1 MFDKKGWE
9 PVDGRDAR
17 RLRRTAWFFLLLIA
31 VILGQSAWIQIV
43 NRDEYLKNRPLY
55 TQKST
60 LYSKRGM
67 IYDRNMNVLAMDLL
81 TYTLAADLTVL
92 KDLRG
97 AAAAFA
103 GTLGGDPEDYLP
115 KLVRNRRDPFVTIKK
130 DVTETQKAELSDAG
144 LKGLLFN
151 PTRHRVHPCNAL
163 ALPVLGLTNAEH
175 RGIAGIEQQMESE
188 LNGENGTEVR
198 QVDGRNRTHASPD
211 DPVLTPKD
219 GRNVVLTLDQT
230 VQTVLE
236 EELKRG
242 VNGYRAEYGSS
253 VLMDPFTG
261 EILGMASVGARD
273 FDDPRSDLIENIQ
286 NRAVQI
292 EFEPGS
298 TLKVV
303 TAATALEDGLYD
315 PETTIY
321 CENGAFRFAGQVI
334 HDHEQKYGMLTF
346 SQVLE
351 YSSNIGITKISK
363 KLGRKRLFKSLQNFG
378 FGTRTAVDLP
388 GEASGFIPEAHRWND
403 FTTATIGF
411 GQGVSVTTLQLACML
426 CAVANGGELL
436 RPRILKAVI
445 GADDEEPVP
454 VKREVI
460 RRVISPETAGRI
472 GTMLENAVTQG
483 SGKAARVEGIRTA
496 GKTGTAQ
503 KSVPGVKG
511 YLPGTYICSF
521 AGFWPKEAPRYV
533 LVVVLEEPRESY
545 YAALSAAPVFANIVE
560 RMVGLPTTPWMLK
573 EPDREAAGKGRFQFS
588 SGIRKPES
596 QRAASPSGGSAPRE
610 TVNDSPYH
618 VPDLVGYSLRQALQE
633 LAKRQIEAR
642 VEGDGAVVKQS
653 PEPGRPVEPGMV
665 CFLLCSRNR
674 TGGDSP

>member
-9 PVDGRDAR
+9 PVDGKDAR
-17 RLRRTAWFFLLLIA
+17 RLRRTAWFFLALIA
-31 VILGQSAWIQIV
+31 VILGQSARIQIFD
-43 NRDEYLKNRPLY
+43 RDEYLKNRPLY
-55 TQKST
+55 SQKST

-67 IYDRNMNVLAMDLL
+67 ICDRNMNVLAMDLT
-81 TYTLAADLTVL
+81 TYTLAVDLTIL
-92 KDLRG
+92 KDLRR

-103 GTLGGDPEDYLP
+103 KTLGGDPESYMPRLT
-115 KLVRNRRDPFVTIKK
+115 KNRRDPFVTIKK
-130 DVTETQKAELSDAG
+130 DVTDAQKAELTDAG

-151 PTRHRVHPCNAL
+151 PTRRRVHPCEAL

-188 LNGENGTEVR
+188 LNGENGTETR

-219 GRNVVLTLDQT
+219 GRHVVLTLDQT
-230 VQTVLE
+230 VQTVIE
-236 EELKRG
+236 EELRLG
-242 VNGYRAEYGSS
+242 VDGYRAEYGSA

-261 EILGMASVGARD
+261 EILGMASVSARD
-273 FDDPRSDLIENIQ
+273 FDDPGSDLIENIQ
-286 NRAVQI
+286 NRAAQI
-292 EFEPGS
+292 AFEPGS
-298 TLKVV
+298 TLKIV
-303 TAATALEDGLYD
+303 TAAMALEDKLYD

-334 HDHEQKYGMLTF
+334 HDHDQKYGMLTF

-403 FTTATIGF
+403 FTTAAIGF
-411 GQGVSVTTLQLACML
+411 GQGVSVTTLQLASML
-426 CAVANGGELL
+426 SAVANGGELL
-436 RPRILKAVI
+436 KPQIIKCFI
-445 GADDEEPVP
+445 GADDEEPAP

-460 RRVISPETAGRI
+460 RRVISPETAGLI
-472 GTMLENAVTQG
+472 GAMLENAVKQG
-483 SGKAARVEGIRTA
+483 SGKTARVEGIRIA

-503 KSVPGVKG
+503 KSIPGVKG
-511 YLPGTYICSF
+511 YLPGTYTCSF
-521 AGFWPKEAPRYV
+521 AGFWPREAPRYV
-533 LVVVLEEPRESY
+533 LVVVLEEPKESY

-560 RMVGLPTTPWMLK
+560 RMVGLPTSPWMLK
-573 EPDREAAGKGRFQFS
+573 EPEREAGGKGRFQFS
-588 SGIRKPES
+588 SGIRKTES
-596 QRAASPSGGSAPRE
+596 RRESSPRE
-610 TVNDSPYH
+610 TVNGSPYH

-653 PEPGRPVEPGMV
+653 PEPGRPIEPGMV
-665 CFLLCSRNR
+665 CFLLCSQNR
-674 TGGDSP
+674 TGGGVP

>member
-9 PVDGRDAR
+9 PVDGKDAR
-17 RLRRTAWFFLLLIA
+17 RLRRTAWFFLALIA
-31 VILGQSAWIQIV
+31 VILGQSARIQIV

-67 IYDRNMNVLAMDLL
+67 IFDRNMNVLAMDLT
-81 TYTLAADLTVL
+81 TYTLAADLTTL
-92 KDLRG
+92 KDLRR

-103 GTLGGDPEDYLP
+103 KTLDGDPEDYLP
-115 KLVRNRRDPFVTIKK
+115 RLMKNQRDPFVTIKK
-130 DVTETQKAELSDAG
+130 DITEAQKAELTDAG

-151 PTRHRVHPCNAL
+151 PTRRRVHPCEAL

-211 DPVLTPKD
+211 DPVQTPKD
-219 GRNVVLTLDQT
+219 GRHVVLTLDQT
-230 VQTVLE
+230 IQTVIE
-236 EELKRG
+236 EELRRG
-242 VNGYRAEYGSS
+242 VDGYRAEYGSA

-261 EILGMASVGARD
+261 EILGMASVGAED
-273 FDDPRSDLIENIQ
+273 FDDPGSDLIENIQ

-292 EFEPGS
+292 AFEPGS

-303 TAATALEDGLYD
+303 TAATALEDKLYD

-321 CENGAFRFAGQVI
+321 CENGVFRFAGQVI

-403 FTTATIGF
+403 FTTAAIGF
-411 GQGVSVTTLQLACML
+411 GQGVSVTTLQLASML
-426 CAVANGGELL
+426 SAVANGGELL
-436 RPRILKAVI
+436 KPQIIKCFI
-445 GADDEEPVP
+445 GADDEELFPA
-454 VKREVI
+454 KREVI
-460 RRVISPETAGRI
+460 RRVISPETAGLI
-472 GTMLENAVTQG
+472 GAMLENAVKQG
-483 SGKAARVEGIRTA
+483 SGKTARVEGIRIA

-511 YLPGTYICSF
+511 YLPGTYTCSF
-521 AGFWPKEAPRYV
+521 AGFWPREAPRYV
-533 LVVVLEEPRESY
+533 LVVVIEEPKESY

-560 RMVGLPTTPWMLK
+560 RMVGLPTSPWMLK
-573 EPDREAAGKGRFQFS
+573 EPEREAAGKGRFQFS
-588 SGIRKPES
+588 SETLKTES
-596 QRAASPSGGSAPRE
+596 SRESAPRE
-610 TVNDSPYH
+610 TVNGSPYH

-653 PEPGRPVEPGMV
+653 PEPGRPIEPGMV
-665 CFLLCSRNR
+665 CFLLCSQNR
-674 TGGDSP
+674 TGGDVP